1 MRKERMDGIASK
13 NRNLS
18 VEENLRLFNEM
29 KNVTEIVSS
38 VFSFL
43 IFYCPCFSIAPPPL
57 LTCRARFTASVPK

>member
-1 MRKERMDGIASK
+1 MDGIASK

-43 IFYCPCFSIAPPPL
+43 IFYCPCFSINPLPPF